1 MGINMQKLKIV
12 FTYGLL
18 LVLPF
23 VIVTYSIAQER
34 EEKKDNKLTTEAR
47 LSIFK
52 AQTAMSEEKPE
63 EALAI
68 LDKYLA
74 TQPPVVPPA
83 VYELYAYIWLEK
95 KDNEKALKYFKIM
108 YEAEPDNAKVLK
120 NLASLTFQVERY
132 AEAAALFEKL
142 YEIEEVTTLGGSL
155 PYAAQ
160 AYMMAEDLVNSK
172 RLFKKLVGLPGRIE
186 AKWYEVLINI
196 CLEQDEMKE
205 AEQYIIDLLRINPVQ
220 ARYWKHL
227 AQIRINREEWQAA
240 TSDLEISHR
249 VEAPHSLNEWMTLG
263 DLYRTA
269 VNAPLMG
276 ARCYIEAYKENSVE
290 KGYISISRTYQT
302 AYRYDDAVKTL
313 NEGIRKNPASTALL
327 LEKGRVLYDARRYTE
342 AIAALE
348 ECLKIDPRS
357 GDAYFQIGLSAW
369 TLKEWDR
376 ARTAFVQAKRLS
388 EKYSTQCDSVID
400 LLDDLNEEKAE
411 VMAAK

>member
-1 MGINMQKLKIV
+1 MQKLKHV
-12 FTYGLL
+12 FIYGLL

-23 VIVTYSIAQER
+23 AIISSSIAQER
-34 EEKKDNKLTTEAR
+34 EGKKDDKLTTEAR
-47 LSIFK
+47 LTIFK

-63 EALAI
+63 EALTI

-74 TQPPVVPPA
+74 TQPDAVPPA

-95 KDNEKALKYFKIM
+95 KDNEKALKYFRIM

-132 AEAAALFEKL
+132 AEAAVLFEKL
-142 YEIEEVTTLGGSL
+142 YEVEDATTPGGSL
-155 PYAAQ
+155 PYAVN

-172 RLFKKLVGLPGRIE
+172 RLLKKLVGLPGEID
-186 AKWYEVLINI
+186 AKWYEWLINI
-196 CLEQDEMKE
+196 CLEQDEMNE
-205 AEQYIIDLLRINPVQ
+205 AEEYIIDLLRINPVQ

-227 AQIRINREEWQAA
+227 AQIRIKREEWQAA
-240 TSDLEISHR
+240 TSDLEISYR
-249 VEAPHSLNEWMTLG
+249 VEAPHNLSEWIILG
-263 DLYRTA
+263 DLYRTT

-276 ARCYIEAYKENSVE
+276 ARCYMEAYKENSAE
-290 KGYISISRTYQT
+290 KDYISISRTYEM
-302 AYRYDDAVKTL
+302 AYRYDDAVRIL

-348 ECLKIDPRS
+348 ECLKIDPQS
-357 GDAYFQIGLSAW
+357 GDALFQIGLSAW
-369 TLKEWDR
+369 TLREWDK

-388 EKYSTQCDSVID
+388 EKYSAQCDSVID

-411 VMAAK
+411 VMATK